1 MKKLRILRLW
11 GNPEAAGLV
20 PIEALTA
27 VRREWPS
34 VGLWIAA
41 VLGFGGFALQRERPG
56 VALPALGLFAALMAG
71 YLGSVL
77 LPVDSVRRWMGA
89 DLRRIYSLPFALW
102 FGGSLLPIVRG
113 DPFDPGALLLSLVML
128 VIPTVMVLHNRAS
141 WRAGEGWIVAG
152 ALAFLLIPG
161 PPPTDPV
168 GWAFRAG
175 AGLWPIPFL
184 LGWPPSARGRSHL
197 LFFGAV
203 LFLWYAVEFQR
214 LPEHPLVPGGPS
226 YAHLAVITLFIWLLI
241 LAGRFPDLGFTFRWT
256 WGDLRAVAMNLTG
269 FAAFA
274 LPFGL
279 LTGFIAPA
287 PTLPRFLE
295 ALIRLLAIYLFI
307 GLPEEIL
314 FRGTLHVH
322 FQRVLG
328 WPPLRTL
335 ILSSILFGLAH
346 LNNPPKVGL
355 YVILATVA
363 GFFYGRTYLQT
374 GKVTAAALVHA
385 LVDWIWSVFFV

>member
-1 MKKLRILRLW
+1 METRANTWAK
-11 GNPEAAGLV
+11 AA
-20 PIEALTA
+20 ALSTA
-27 VRREWPS
+27 IRREWPGL
-34 VGLWIAA
+34 GLWIAA
-41 VLGFGGFALQRERPG
+41 VLGFGGFALQRERMAL
-56 VALPALGLFAALMAG
+56 ALPAIGFFAALMAG
-71 YLGSVL
+71 YLGSAW
-77 LPVDSVRRWMGA
+77 LPGDPVRRWMGA
-89 DLRRIYSLPFALW
+89 DIRRIYVIPFALW
-102 FGGSLLPIVRG
+102 FGGGLLRILQGAPL
-113 DPFDPGALLLSLVML
+113 DPGALLLDLGIFL
-128 VIPTVMVLHNRAS
+128 IPTVMVIHNRAS
-141 WRAGEGWIVAG
+141 WRAIDGLVVAG
-152 ALAFLLIPG
+152 VLAFLLIPG
-161 PPPTDPV
+161 PPPPDPV
-168 GWAFRAG
+168 GWAFRIG
-175 AGLWPIPFL
+175 AALWPLPFV
-184 LGWPPSARGRSHL
+184 LGWPAGTRGRSHL

-203 LFLWYAVEFQR
+203 LFMWYAVEFRR
-214 LPEHPLVPGGPS
+214 LPESPWIAGGPS
-226 YAHLAVITLFIWLLI
+226 YEQLAVIPLFLWLLI

-256 WGDLRAVAMNLTG
+256 WGDLRVIALNLIG

-274 LPFGL
+274 LPFGR

-287 PTLPRFLE
+287 AAPPGFPE

-322 FQRVLG
+322 LQRTLG

-374 GKVTAAALVHA
+374 GKVTAAAIVHA
-385 LVDWIWSVFFV
+385 MVDWIWTVFFQ

>member
-1 MKKLRILRLW
+1 MKETP
-11 GNPEAAGLV
+11 NPDFAGIHEEVRAAPAGLMA
-20 PIEALTA
+20 AL
-27 VRREWPS
+27 RKEWPGL
-34 VGLWIAA
+34 GLWIAA
-41 VLGFGGFALQRERPG
+41 VLGFGSLAFRQEEPG
-56 VALPALGLFAALMAG
+56 VALSVLTLFAVLMGG
-71 YLGSVL
+71 YLGSAG

-89 DLRRIYSLPFALW
+89 DIRRIYGIPFALW
-102 FGGSLLPIVRG
+102 FGGGLLRIIRG
-113 DPFDPGALLLSLVML
+113 ASFDFGALLLGLAIL
-128 VIPTVMVLHNRAS
+128 LIPTMMVVHNRAR
-141 WRAGEGWIVAG
+141 WKAIDVLMVAG
-152 ALAFLLIPG
+152 SLAFLLIPG
-161 PPPTDPV
+161 PSPSDPV
-168 GWAFRAG
+168 GWAFRIG

-184 LGWPPSARGRSHL
+184 LGWPRETRSRSHL

-214 LPEHPLVPGGPS
+214 FPENPLIAGGPS
-226 YAHLAVITLFIWLLI
+226 YDHLAVIVLFLWLLI

-256 WGDLRAVAMNLTG
+256 WRDVGAVGLNLAG

-279 LTGFIAPA
+279 LTDFIAPA
-287 PTLPRFLE
+287 ASPPGLPE

-335 ILSSILFGLAH
+335 ILSSLLFGLAH

-374 GKVTAAALVHA
+374 GKVTAAAMVHA
-385 LVDWIWSVFFV
+385 VVDWVWSVLFR

>member
-1 MKKLRILRLW
+1 M
-11 GNPEAAGLV
+11 GFPEGAHAIAAGLR
-20 PIEALTA
+20 TA
-27 VRREWPS
+27 IRREWPGL
-34 VGLWIAA
+34 GLWIAA
-41 VLGFGGFALQRERPG
+41 VLGFGGFALQRER
-56 VALPALGLFAALMAG
+56 VDLALPALGFFAALMAG
-71 YLGSVL
+71 YLGSAW
-77 LPVDSVRRWMGA
+77 LPVDAVRRWMGA
-89 DLRRIYSLPFALW
+89 DIRRIYGIPFALW
-102 FGGSLLPIVRG
+102 FGGGLWRILRG
-113 DPFDPGALLLSLVML
+113 APLDPGTLLLDLAILLVPTAM
-128 VIPTVMVLHNRAS
+128 VIHNRAL
-141 WRAGEGWIVAG
+141 WKPIEGLTVAG

-161 PPPTDPV
+161 PPPADPV
-168 GWAFRAG
+168 GWAFRIG
-175 AGLWPIPFL
+175 AALWPLPFI
-184 LGWPPSARGRSHL
+184 LGWPVETRKRSHL

-203 LFLWYAVEFQR
+203 LFMWYAVEFQR
-214 LPEHPLVPGGPS
+214 LPDNPLIAGGPS
-226 YAHLAVITLFIWLLI
+226 YDQLAVIVLFLGLLI

-256 WGDLRAVAMNLTG
+256 WGDLGVMALNLIG

-274 LPFGL
+274 LPFGR

-287 PTLPRFLE
+287 AALPGLPE

-322 FQRVLG
+322 LQRTLG

-355 YVILATVA
+355 YAILATVA

-374 GKVTAAALVHA
+374 GKVTAAAMVHA
-385 LVDWIWSVFFV
+385 MVDWIWGVFFQ